1 MYKKIKLFLPFIFLF
16 IVQSVYG
23 INITEK
29 EVEAYLTGEYNRGFI
44 YNGNISAAG
53 GIELNSIIK
62 FRSGFSIGK
71 SAGMTDINTFIGGR
85 YSPFS
90 NSYLL
95 PLNFSLSY
103 IYNGFPEYEAHTHSI
118 LPFISYNTKR
128 AGISIGS
135 NSRFTSFF
143 GESAQF
149 ESILSFRGYFNFIN
163 DKTLCVGISAG
174 NFNEFYAKNMGA
186 YSLSLN
192 AVIYLDSNW
201 SIINE
206 FELMQSGGDGFTTTF
221 YGFGWRI
228 GARYTW

>member
-1 MYKKIKLFLPFIFLF
+1 MNKTLILFLPFIFLF
-16 IVQSVYG
+16 SIQSVYG
-23 INITEK
+23 IDITEK
-29 EVEAYLTGEYNRGFI
+29 EVEAYLTGEYSRGFI

-53 GIELNSIIK
+53 GIELNNILK
-62 FRSGFSIGK
+62 FRGGFSIGK
-71 SAGMTDINTFIGGR
+71 NSGITDLDTFISVR

-90 NSYLL
+90 GLYLL

-103 IYNGFPEYEAHTHSI
+103 IYNGLPEYKANTNSI
-118 LPFISYNTKR
+118 LPFISYNTPR

-135 NSRFTSFF
+135 NLRFTSFF
-143 GESAQF
+143 GETAQF
-149 ESILSFRGYFNFIN
+149 ESILSFRAYFNFIN
-163 DKTLCVGISAG
+163 DEMLRVGITAG

-192 AVIYLDSNW
+192 AVIRLNDNW

-206 FELMQSGGDGFTTTF
+206 FEVMQSGGDGFTTTF
-221 YGFGWRI
+221 YGFGWHG